1 MVVGHNGHMRAI
13 VIESFGPP
21 SVLQLQTAAVPQ
33 PAQGEVLV
41 EVLYAGLN
49 PLDYKMRDGSSGMAK
64 SLELP
69 AILGREFTGRIV
81 HAGPDTDLGHLSP
94 GQLVFGMRPHGDVRG
109 CYAEQVVVDLDAV
122 APVPDGATVGQLPA
136 FGGLALVGLT
146 AIAAVEE
153 CARVQPGDRVLV
165 HGGSG
170 GVGQLVIPMA
180 LAAGASHVWATGRA
194 ANAERLI
201 QLGAVPIP
209 YDEVD
214 WQDVI
219 RRDAGRAGLDVIID
233 THYFKTFIPSL
244 DHVADGGRLV
254 ALPSLAD
261 LSPAQDRGIDAS
273 IPAISPTREKL
284 DRLATGYMDGTLALE
299 VSELLPLADVVR
311 GHEQLEAGHTRGKL
325 VLDLRN

>member
-1 MVVGHNGHMRAI
+1 MRAI

-21 SVLQLQTAAVPQ
+21 SVLQLQSAAVPH
-33 PAQGEVLV
+33 PVRGEVLV
-41 EVLYAGLN
+41 EVLFAGLN
-49 PLDYKMRDGSSGMAK
+49 PLDYKMRDGSSGRAK
-64 SLELP
+64 DLQLP
-69 AILGREFTGRIV
+69 AILGREFVGRIV
-81 HAGPDTDLGHLSP
+81 HSGPGTDLGDLAV
-94 GQLVFGMRPHGDVRG
+94 GQLIFGMRPHSDVRG
-109 CYAEQVVVDLDAV
+109 CYAQRLVVEIDAV
-122 APVPDGATVGQLPA
+122 APVPQGITDEQLPA

-170 GVGQLVIPMA
+170 GVGQLVIPLA
-180 LAAGASHVWATGRA
+180 QAAGASHVWATGRA

-201 QLGAVPIP
+201 SLGAVPIP

-214 WQDVI
+214 WQAVI
-219 RRDAGRAGLDVIID
+219 RRDTEGVGLDVIID

-244 DHVADGGRLV
+244 DHVANGGRLV

-261 LSPAQDRGIDAS
+261 LTPARDRGIDVS
-273 IPAISPTREKL
+273 IPAISPAREKL
-284 DRLATGYMDGTLALE
+284 ERLARGYMDGTLSLE
-299 VSELLPLADVVR
+299 VSEVLPLADVVR

-325 VLDLRN
+325 VLDLRS